1 MTCGLPYQLLAG
13 DIGDI
18 AMSRVSRG
26 APIHQLTEA
35 IVGIELALG
44 RKRSMAFSIGSGIVL
59 VFFKKIS
66 CVFLNLLFCPFSLQI
81 AAFWSRKLP
90 FQRYCNI
97 LEFEP
102 LSFHGIV
109 QHLDGQAFHVGWY
122 FATRSYSGF
131 V

>member
-1 MTCGLPYQLLAG
+1 M
-13 DIGDI
+13 
-18 AMSRVSRG
+18 SRG

-59 VFFKKIS
+59 VFFFIS

-109 QHLDGQAFHVGWY
+109 QHLDAQTFHVGWY

>member
-59 VFFKKIS
+59 VFFFLNQL
-66 CVFLNLLFCPFSLQI
+66 CVFKSALLSVFLANCS
-81 AAFWSRKLP
+81 
-90 FQRYCNI
+90 I
-97 LEFEP
+97 LEPEAAISTV
-102 LSFHGIV
+102 L
-109 QHLDGQAFHVGWY
+109 QHFGVRTSQFPWY
-122 FATRSYSGF
+122 CATS
-131 V
+131 

>member
-59 VFFKKIS
+59 VFLKKKNQL
-66 CVFLNLLFCPFSLQI
+66 CVFKSALLSVFLANCS
-81 AAFWSRKLP
+81 
-90 FQRYCNI
+90 I
-97 LEFEP
+97 LEPEAAISTV
-102 LSFHGIV
+102 L
-109 QHLDGQAFHVGWY
+109 QHFGVRTSQFPWY
-122 FATRSYSGF
+122 CATS
-131 V
+131 